1 MITLSQVK
9 QNPQIQNFIKLTDE
23 KLEAM
28 KYTDHGKRHLNIVSD
43 RSRMIA
49 KKIGLPL
56 NEIEYC
62 AIAGYAH
69 DIGNFLDRIQHHYWG
84 ALLFHQVFSNHEDYK
99 GVAQIMQA
107 IANHDKS
114 EARLTSNV
122 SAVLILAD
130 KSDVDR
136 SRVIYK
142 DIEEIKN
149 SIHDRVNYSVIDS
162 DLDIEVDRKI
172 IELELELDT
181 NFTPIMDFFEI
192 FVSRMNYCKEASE
205 YLGYKFKI
213 KINDLELL

>member
-1 MITLSQVK
+1 
-9 QNPQIQNFIKLTDE
+9 
-23 KLEAM
+23 
-28 KYTDHGKRHLNIVSD
+28 
-43 RSRMIA
+43 
-49 KKIGLPL
+49 
-56 NEIEYC
+56 
-62 AIAGYAH
+62 
-69 DIGNFLDRIQHHYWG
+69 
-84 ALLFHQVFSNHEDYK
+84 
-99 GVAQIMQA
+99 MQA